1 MARIP
6 PDEREPDRVP
16 RHRALRRSGR
26 KGDARDGSWL
36 PPWCESG
43 PNGGPRL
50 RDARLAQMPRAAV
63 FECRSQLRP
72 AAVDSAADGAQLDPE
87 RGGDL
92 LVGQALDVTEDN
104 RGPVLGRE
112 GLQRGLDVGIQM
124 PVVESLRGRRA
135 AVAEPGGRLLA
146 EPLEPDPLPAAR
158 HVQEQIRG
166 NPVQPA
172 LERPWRI
179 AWQRPED
186 SHEDLLGEVLG
197 VVAVAGEPVSQTVDA
212 G

>member
-6 PDEREPDRVP
+6 PDEREPDRAP

-72 AAVDSAADGAQLDPE
+72 AAVDSAAHGAQLDPE
-87 RGGDL
+87 RRGDL
-92 LVGQALDVTEDN
+92 LLGPALRVTLDN
-104 RGPVLGRE
+104 RRPLLPRG
-112 GLQRGLDVGIQM
+112 GL
-124 PVVESLRGRRA
+124 LR
-135 AVAEPGGRLLA
+135 
-146 EPLEPDPLPAAR
+146 
-158 HVQEQIRG
+158 
-166 NPVQPA
+166 
-172 LERPWRI
+172 
-179 AWQRPED
+179 
-186 SHEDLLGEVLG
+186 
-197 VVAVAGEPVSQTVDA
+197 
-212 G
+212 

>member
-6 PDEREPDRVP
+6 RDEREPDRVP

-43 PNGGPRL
+43 PNGGARL

-72 AAVDSAADGAQLDPE
+72 AAVDSAADGAKLEPE

-112 GLQRGLDVGIQM
+112 GLQRGLDVGVQV
-124 PVVESLRGRRA
+124 PVVEGLRWRRA
-135 AVAEPGGRLLA
+135 AVAEPRRRLLT
-146 EPLEPDPLPAAR
+146 EPLEPDPLPAAG
-158 HVQEQIRG
+158 HVQAHARG
-166 NPVQPA
+166 QPRQA
-172 LERPWRI
+172 APAPPWR
-179 AWQRPED
+179 
-186 SHEDLLGEVLG
+186 
-197 VVAVAGEPVSQTVDA
+197 
-212 G
+212 